1 MKTTLVEG
9 LPYEGPIHENLQP
22 ERALPGTGPPSICD
36 HEGKQEARD
45 KKAGSSSSLENSEL
59 TYPRTEGS
67 SPSGSG
73 YLL

>member
-22 ERALPGTGPPSICD
+22 ETALTGTGPPSICD

-45 KKAGSSSSLENSEL
+45 KKAGSSSLENSEP
-59 TYPRTEGS
+59 TYPHTEGS
-67 SPSGSG
+67 SPSRSG